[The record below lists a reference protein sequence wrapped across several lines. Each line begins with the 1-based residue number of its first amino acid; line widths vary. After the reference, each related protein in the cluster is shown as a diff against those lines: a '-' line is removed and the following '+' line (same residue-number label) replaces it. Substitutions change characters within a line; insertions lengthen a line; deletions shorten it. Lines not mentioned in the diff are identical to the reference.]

1 MIGTFGTLVVLAAAV
16 AVGVLVYRLT
26 AGAGDTEGA
35 EDAGPGSGD
44 VSEWSGEE
52 GKAGRAGG
60 ALAAPASAGAPE
72 RGGTTVSERP
82 SIPDGYIPV
91 APASPSWHARLGG
104 LMGLL
109 IAVGAGAIAL
119 ALSLYAI
126 GSLIAR
132 LVSGT

>member
-1 MIGTFGTLVVLAAAV
+1 MTGTFGTLVVLAAAI

-26 AGAGDTEGA
+26 AGGGDAEGA
-35 EDAGPGSGD
+35 EDPGAAGD
-44 VSEWSGEE
+44 VSEWSGGEAV
-52 GKAGRAGG
+52 AGHAGEAG
-60 ALAAPASAGAPE
+60 AAPMPTGSPQRGAA
-72 RGGTTVSERP
+72 VSDRP
-82 SIPDGYIPV
+82 AIPDGYIPV

-104 LMGLL
+104 LMGLV

-132 LVSGT
+132 LVSGA

>member
-1 MIGTFGTLVVLAAAV
+1 MTGTFGTLVVLAAAI

-26 AGAGDTEGA
+26 AGGGDAEGA
-35 EDAGPGSGD
+35 EDPGATAGD

-52 GKAGRAGG
+52 AVAGHAGG
-60 ALAAPASAGAPE
+60 VGAAPMPTGPPQRGAA
-72 RGGTTVSERP
+72 VSDRP
-82 SIPDGYIPV
+82 AIPDGYIPV

-104 LMGLL
+104 LMGLV

-132 LVSGT
+132 LVSGA

>member
-1 MIGTFGTLVVLAAAV
+1 MTGTFGTLVVLAAAI

-26 AGAGDTEGA
+26 AGSGDVEGA
-35 EDAGPGSGD
+35 DDSVGGGGD

-52 GKAGRAGG
+52 GMAGRAGG
-60 ALAAPASAGAPE
+60 AAAPTQAGSPQSGSPA
-72 RGGTTVSERP
+72 VSDRP
-82 SIPDGYIPV
+82 AIPDGYIPV
-91 APASPSWHARLGG
+91 APASPSWHSRLGG
-104 LMGLL
+104 LMGLV

-132 LVSGT
+132 LVSGA